1 MHVRHPLYPDTI
13 IDFHETETNIG
24 NGMDSSTGIFTAPVS
39 GTYFFSFSG
48 EISPHPLDPL
58 IDQNVVLRVVCQNN
72 ESKTID
78 LNDIMGLDPHTVSYM
93 WTMSLDQ
100 SDEIF
105 LKFPNDE
112 LSSGEFHGQFVM
124 TQWKIKI
131 KPPLIISFISS
142 IDFLLSQLTPLANG
156 NVALIAL
163 ILWKVSTFFL

>member
-1 MHVRHPLYPDTI
+1 M
-13 IDFHETETNIG
+13 
-24 NGMDSSTGIFTAPVS
+24 
-39 GTYFFSFSG
+39 
-48 EISPHPLDPL
+48 DPL

-124 TQWKIKI
+124 TQ
-131 KPPLIISFISS
+131 
-142 IDFLLSQLTPLANG
+142 
-156 NVALIAL
+156 
-163 ILWKVSTFFL
+163 